1 MKKEFTLRIKLNKG
15 TYVGVAFFVTTI
27 GNSSFLTKKGLDE
40 IVTYLGISLL
50 LFGIIISRFKNRHT
64 NKQIHRISFRLF
76 LIVEFFFSI
85 GILMQNIDIILKI
98 KLLLTMFFVVAFA
111 LLADDFI
118 DSLENVR
125 QAAYGV
131 LYGTLITTGFAIIG
145 RESLTSIAVEGAM
158 SSGFNGG
165 LQHKNYFAC
174 AMLAVFSAFYL
185 YDKYGKKRKSNKR
198 IMVISL
204 ALLIIS
210 NSRGALIMT
219 FVFVVASHYDA
230 LLKIKARHRGL
241 FIFTICGSAVIG
253 AALIYSFVIS
263 DSASYMI
270 RMKGLM
276 TYINLYKNDLF
287 HMWYGN
293 AEMAWKNG
301 NYVNNVRAVIGWD
314 GTVELSFLS
323 ILVKN
328 GIWGYFGYVIIFLF
342 YIKKGLSID
351 NWKIKSMILSLSL
364 SLLSSAL
371 VENYITNTHVIYGIF
386 NYCII
391 SGLIGQSGAK
401 KTYNTKNK
409 DNKNV
414 RIA

>member
-1 MKKEFTLRIKLNKG
+1 MKIKLNRG

-40 IVTYLGISLL
+40 IVTYFGIALL
-50 LFGIIISRFKNRHT
+50 LFGIIISRFKNRHA
-64 NKQIHRISFRLF
+64 NKVIHKISFRLF

-85 GILMQNIDIILKI
+85 GILMQNIDIILKV
-98 KLLLTMFFVVAFA
+98 KLLLTMFFVAAFA
-111 LLADDFI
+111 LLADDFV
-118 DSLENVR
+118 DSLEKMR

-131 LYGTLITTGFAIIG
+131 LYGTLVTTSLAIIG

-185 YDKYGKKRKSNKR
+185 YDKYGKKRKANKR

-204 ALLIIS
+204 ALLILS

-219 FVFVVASHYDA
+219 FVFIVVSHYDA
-230 LLKIKARHRGL
+230 LLKIKARQRGV
-241 FIFTICGSAVIG
+241 FVFAICGIAVVG
-253 AALIYSFVIS
+253 AILVYSFIIS
-263 DSASYMI
+263 DSGSYMI

-276 TYINLYKNDLF
+276 RYIELYKNDSF

-301 NYVNNVRAVIGWD
+301 NYVNNVRAVIGWE

-328 GIWGYFGYVIIFLF
+328 GIGGYLGYAIIFLF
-342 YIKKGLSID
+342 YIKKGLSVD
-351 NWKIKSMILSLSL
+351 NWKAKSMILSLSF

-391 SGLIGQSGAK
+391 SGLIGQSRVRNL
-401 KTYNTKNK
+401 YNTKKK
-409 DNKNV
+409 DSKNV